1 MKLYKVINIIESHS
15 SITNRL
21 LLKNELATLA
31 ILRLAYLKIE
41 EDTDL
46 KENLHKMIINVIIY
60 PFLKQLFASKGWYL
74 AFGTRLR
81 ILMNKLLILEVH
93 KCLFLSKEFIGN
105 HFAISLSGLNTYIR
119 FPLMLHGTRKT
130 YN

>member
-1 MKLYKVINIIESHS
+1 MINSIESHS
-15 SITNRL
+15 SITNL

-60 PFLKQLFASKGWYL
+60 PFLKQLFASKG
-74 AFGTRLR
+74 
-81 ILMNKLLILEVH
+81 
-93 KCLFLSKEFIGN
+93 
-105 HFAISLSGLNTYIR
+105 
-119 FPLMLHGTRKT
+119 
-130 YN
+130 